1 MEMKGLFRR
10 RTNRP
15 GRNRPVA
22 QYLKGF
28 FIAFIFI
35 SVVTSKVAAQEAL
48 RPSLVRFEDS
58 LRVSSLGF
66 DRVLNTFTWNG
77 TLFLDREF
85 NGIEF
90 KLRQMLRS
98 RLIRTDPLSIQD
110 EYDDSLKIVAPISG
124 PWKGIAQQVS
134 SLVSDNRAID
144 LTKLAQHQFLVGVQ
158 VSPHPRLMF
167 EGMAGYEIDDQ
178 QDERDEGFAYQA
190 TADASDVRLEEFRGT
205 LHGRWVQ
212 SLLTRRRPA
221 SAALDVSLLREFGA
235 EARNIIQISYDRL
248 RREFY
253 TAADPDVKQVYQI
266 ANNIFRRDAATFEV
280 SEQLDYRPS
289 DQMRVVFRG
298 GLLNRTID
306 RGVNY
311 KVFTGTSNPLLDTR
325 IQELQLYGEAGTT
338 FQPVYWLGMDVNFSY
353 REREERHSVTE
364 QDGVP
369 LSILQRQERSEQ
381 RLENIAQRTTI
392 SSQIRSLLSEH
403 DQLNFAGSA
412 SILRYDTPDST
423 NVDERDELLV
433 TVGFQEVHQ
442 FSNELSVSLA
452 GDVTLSHLV
461 YLKRVQSANNNWNR
475 VIRLSPA
482 ITFAPNERFRTVNQA
497 EVLGNYTV
505 YDFED
510 QAAYTKS
517 FSFRQASWIDSTSF
531 QATDLLGI
539 SFVGEV
545 RVYERGI
552 LRWSDFKE
560 RPQDYFVERTYWP
573 RLVYEVTRDL
583 RLGVGFRYFG
593 QDRYS
598 YQNGTKNLERQLAT
612 SGPTVALQWGGTG
625 FERVL
630 LEGWNETQRQDGQ
643 VTRTIPNVS
652 LKVNFTI

>member
-1 MEMKGLFRR
+1 MEVKGSSRR
-10 RTNRP
+10 GTNRP
-15 GRNRPVA
+15 GRNCQVVCCVE
-22 QYLKGF
+22 GF
-28 FIAFIFI
+28 FIAVILL
-35 SVVTSKVAAQEAL
+35 SVSFSSATAQEAL
-48 RPSLVRFEDS
+48 RSSLVRMEDS
-58 LRVSSLGF
+58 LRVSSFGF

-77 TLFLDREF
+77 TLFFDREF

-98 RLIRTDPLSIQD
+98 RLIRTDPRSIQD
-110 EYDDSLKIVAPISG
+110 EYGDSLKIAAPISG
-124 PWKGIAQQVS
+124 PWKGFVQQVS

-144 LTKLAQHQFLVGVQ
+144 LTKLAQHQFLLGVR
-158 VSPHPRLMF
+158 VSPHPWLMF
-167 EGMAGYEIDDQ
+167 EGMAGYEIDAQ
-178 QDERDEGFAYQA
+178 QDERDEGFTYQA
-190 TADASDVRLEEFRGT
+190 KADASDMRLEEFRGT
-205 LHGRWVQ
+205 LHGRWAQ

-221 SAALDVSLLREFGA
+221 SGALDVSLVREFGP
-235 EARNIIQISYDRL
+235 EARNTILISYDRL

-253 TAADPDVKQVYQI
+253 TAADLDVQRVYQI
-266 ANNIFRRDAATFEV
+266 ANNIFRRDAATLEV
-280 SEQLDYRPS
+280 SDQLDYRPS
-289 DQMRVVFRG
+289 DQMLFVFRG

-306 RGVNY
+306 RGVDY

-325 IQELQLYGEAGTT
+325 IQELQLYGEVGTA
-338 FQPVYWLGMDVNFSY
+338 FQPVYWLGIDVNLSY

-369 LSILQRQERSEQ
+369 LSVLQRQERSEQ
-381 RLENIAQRTTI
+381 RLENIAQRTSI

-412 SILRYDTPDST
+412 SILRYDTPDSS

-442 FSNELSVSLA
+442 FSNELSVSFA

-461 YLKRVQSANNNWNR
+461 YLKSVQSANNNWNR
-475 VIRLSPA
+475 VIRFSPA
-482 ITFAPNERFRTVNQA
+482 ITFVPSERFRTVNQA

-510 QAAYTKS
+510 QAAFTKS

-531 QATDLLGI
+531 QATHLLGF

-552 LRWSDFKE
+552 LRWTDFKE

-573 RLVYEVTRDL
+573 RLMYEVTGDL
-583 RLGVGFRYFG
+583 RLGVGFRYFS

-612 SGPTVALQWGGTG
+612 SGPTVALEWGGLG
-625 FERVL
+625 FQRVL

-643 VTRTIPNVS
+643 VTRTIPNIS

>member
-22 QYLKGF
+22 QYLEGF

-158 VSPHPRLMF
+158 ISPHPRLMF

-190 TADASDVRLEEFRGT
+190 TADANDVRLEEFRGT

-423 NVDERDELLV
+423 NADERDELLV

-531 QATDLLGI
+531 QATNLLGI

-612 SGPTVALQWGGTG
+612 SGPTVALQWGGSG

>member
-1 MEMKGLFRR
+1 MEMKGSSRR

-15 GRNRPVA
+15 GRNRPVVR
-22 QYLKGF
+22 YLEGF
-28 FIAFIFI
+28 FVAVILI
-35 SVVTSKVAAQEAL
+35 SVISSKATAQEAL

-110 EYDDSLKIVAPISG
+110 EYEDSLKIAAPIGG
-124 PWKGIAQQVS
+124 PWKGVAQQVS

-158 VSPHPRLMF
+158 VSPHPRLML

-190 TADASDVRLEEFRGT
+190 TANASDVRLEEFRGT
-205 LHGRWVQ
+205 LHGRWAQ

-289 DQMRVVFRG
+289 DQMQFVFRG

-338 FQPVYWLGMDVNFSY
+338 FQPVYWFGMDVNFSY

-369 LSILQRQERSEQ
+369 LSILQRQERSER

-461 YLKRVQSANNNWNR
+461 YLKSVQSANNNWNR

-482 ITFAPNERFRTVNQA
+482 VTFAPNERFRTVNQA

-531 QATDLLGI
+531 QVTNLLGF

-552 LRWSDFKE
+552 LRWADFKE

-612 SGPTVALQWGGTG
+612 SGPTVALEWGGTG